1 MFSRFSGTLIQIF
14 GCFPKREL
22 SSQLQAE
29 LFLLITDLFFFN
41 VFLSNSKFIPIKF
54 TKKIKFFAYRNESGT
69 FLHAKS

>member
-29 LFLLITDLFFFN
+29 LFLLITDLFFLCFS
-41 VFLSNSKFIPIKF
+41 LKFKIHTNQIYE
-54 TKKIKFFAYRNESGT
+54 KIKFFAYRNESDT